1 MSTTDLPI
9 SCAEVYWCIAD
20 SESVNSADIAQKIG
34 LAKSTVQGHLSVL
47 EKRNAILSQGL
58 PKQYCVS
65 DEIPSEILD
74 WLKEFEELARA
85 AQGLREQAYVVG
97 DIAETEAVFE
107 LQGQIIYF
115 SEPNTAEI
123 ISNSLGEEVEEKIVD
138 TPNSRIHTC
147 VNGLKMEVSDPSQLI
162 ATTTVLKAIAQI
174 SLELVDQAPLGENY
188 KGFLLL
194 PALSEHG
201 WRCDFSMPD
210 GSFRQGSAGH
220 SFPEYALTWGREA
233 IDTGRVNVRDN
244 QQRSFADEPLVIRP
258 FLSLLNSAFGQYFSV
273 RDHRVSLLATYLML
287 QLGNQGQTSFW
298 DDFLA
303 YTVRLQP
310 RQLTKHL
317 NELSELGIL
326 RYFRPPNRNC
336 PTSYYLGP
344 AWLSVQEVSLKEAE
358 LEAIEHGEMHRE
370 DGYLWG
376 IPFGERSGQSERIL
390 QQEKDAI
397 IRVPK
402 EPGEPFWRS
411 TWRNG
416 EWTHQRKANENSE
429 LEPPSEKRITRAELQ
444 TAFRQVR
451 RVETYMGHLLSSMP
465 CVKNNKL
472 AWCCDIDLENG
483 KRFHGSSSK
492 SFDSV
497 DEALNWGKRIID
509 KADSPFNNEG
519 QELAQPSNVASS
531 YLMSSAEVMLQKYL
545 PKATDSHSL
554 VLKHLLKQF
563 QKQGTD
569 ELWDY
574 FLARGFALTS
584 RSFLSI
590 CRDLAKSGLIRYS
603 RYSAAHMMDF
613 YLGPAWLSLEGVA
626 LHQQELQAIVRGEQ
640 VASYHPWRKSN
651 ESYPGEKYGFP
662 CIEQSERNIGY
673 FYQGLGMSA
682 KWTLHQQGN
691 TLVRVPVNPHY
702 LTWYSTW
709 QDGFW
714 THKSSDFVKEDSP
727 ENSEWFG
734 RGAATLGL
742 STVVANSDFL

>member
-1 MSTTDLPI
+1 MTAINLPI

-20 SESVNSADIAQKIG
+20 SESVNSTDIAQKTG
-34 LAKSTVQGHLSVL
+34 LAKSTVQGHLSAL
-47 EKRNAILSQGL
+47 EKGNAILSQGR

-65 DEIPSEILD
+65 NNISSEILD

-85 AQGLREQAYVVG
+85 AQGLRKRTYVIS
-97 DIAETEAVFE
+97 DIAETEPVFE
-107 LQGQIIYF
+107 LTRQNIYS
-115 SEPNTAEI
+115 SEPNTAERI
-123 ISNSLGEEVEEKIVD
+123 NNSLGEESEEKTVD
-138 TPNSRIHTC
+138 TLNSRIYSC
-147 VNGLKMEVSDPSQLI
+147 VNGLKIEGSDLLHLI
-162 ATTTVLKAIAQI
+162 SATTVLEEIAQV
-174 SLELVDQAPLGENY
+174 SSEVVGKTPLGEDY

-220 SFPEYALTWGREA
+220 SFPEYALTWGREV
-233 IDTGRVNVRDN
+233 IDTGRVNVKDN
-244 QQRSFADEPLVIRP
+244 QQRSFTDEALIVRP
-258 FLSLLNSAFGQYFSV
+258 FQSLLDSAFRQYFSS
-273 RDHRVSLLATYLML
+273 RERRVSLLADFLML
-287 QLGNQGQTSFW
+287 QFGNQGQTSFW
-298 DDFLA
+298 DDVLA

-317 NELSELGIL
+317 NELSHLGIL

-344 AWLSVQEVSLKEAE
+344 AWLSVQEVSLTETE
-358 LEAIEHGEMHRE
+358 LEAIEDGEMNRE

-376 IPFGERSGQSERIL
+376 IPFGERSSQGARIL
-390 QQEKDAI
+390 QQEGNAI
-397 IRVPK
+397 VRVPN

-411 TWRNG
+411 TWSAG

-444 TAFRQVR
+444 TAFRQLR

-472 AWCCDIDLENG
+472 AWYCDIDLENG
-483 KRFHGSSSK
+483 LRFHGSSSK

-519 QELAQPSNVASS
+519 QGLAQPSNSTQS
-531 YLMSSAEVMLQKYL
+531 FLMSSVEVMLQKYL

-563 QKQGTD
+563 QNQGTD

-626 LHQQELQAIVRGEQ
+626 LHEQELQAIVRGEQ

-662 CIEQSERNIGY
+662 CMERSERNIGY
-673 FYQGLGMSA
+673 FHEGFGMPA
-682 KWTLHQQGN
+682 KWIFRQEGN
-691 TLVRVPVNPHY
+691 TLMRVPLNPHY
-702 LTWYSTW
+702 PIWYSTW

-714 THKSSDFVKEDSP
+714 THRSSDFVKEDSP

-734 RGAATLGL
+734 RGAVTLGL

>member
-20 SESVNSADIAQKIG
+20 SESVNSTDIAQKTG
-34 LAKSTVQGHLSVL
+34 LAKSTVQGHLGAL

-65 DEIPSEILD
+65 DDIPSEILD

-85 AQGLREQAYVVG
+85 TRGLREYVVN
-97 DIAETEAVFE
+97 DSVETEAVFE
-107 LQGQIIYF
+107 LTGQIIYS

-123 ISNSLGEEVEEKIVD
+123 INNSLGEEFEEETVD

-147 VNGLKMEVSDPSQLI
+147 VNGLKIEGSDLLHLI
-162 ATTTVLKAIAQI
+162 SATTVLEEIAQV
-174 SLELVDQAPLGENY
+174 SLELVDKTPLGEGY
-188 KGFLLL
+188 KEFLLL

-210 GSFRQGSAGH
+210 GTFRQGSAGH

-233 IDTGRVNVRDN
+233 IDTGRVNLRDN
-244 QQRSFADEPLVIRP
+244 QQRSFADEPLIVRP
-258 FLSLLNSAFGQYFSV
+258 FLSLLNSAFGQYFSS
-273 RDHRVSLLATYLML
+273 RDHRISLLAAYLML
-287 QLGNQGQTSFW
+287 QFGNQGQTSFW

-303 YTVRLQP
+303 DTVRLQP
-310 RQLTKHL
+310 RQLTKYL
-317 NELSELGIL
+317 NQLSELGIL

-358 LEAIEHGEMHRE
+358 LEAIEDGEMHRE

-376 IPFGERSGQSERIL
+376 IPLGERNSQGARIL
-390 QQEKDAI
+390 QQEGNAI
-397 IRVPK
+397 VRVPK
-402 EPGEPFWRS
+402 ELGEPFWRS

-416 EWTHQRKANENSE
+416 EWTHQRKADENSE
-429 LEPPSEKRITRAELQ
+429 LEPPPEKRITTAELQ

-451 RVETYMGHLLSSMP
+451 RIETYIGHLLSPMP
-465 CVKNNKL
+465 CVKSNKL
-472 AWCCDIDLENG
+472 AWCCDIDLANG
-483 KRFHGSSSK
+483 KRFHGSNSK

-497 DEALNWGKRIID
+497 DEALNWAKRIID
-509 KADSPFNNEG
+509 EADSPFDNEG
-519 QELAQPSNVASS
+519 QGLAHSSNATLS
-531 YLMSSAEVMLQKYL
+531 YLMSSADTMLQKYL

-554 VLKHLLKQF
+554 VLKYLSKQF
-563 QKQGTD
+563 QNQGTD
-569 ELWDY
+569 TFWDY

-590 CRDLAKSGLIRYS
+590 CRDLAKSGLIRYF
-603 RYSAAHMMDF
+603 RYTAVHMMDF
-613 YLGPAWLSLEGVA
+613 YLGPAWLSLEGVV
-626 LHQQELQAIVRGEQ
+626 LTQQELQAIVRGEQ

-651 ESYPGEKYGFP
+651 ETYPGEKYGFP
-662 CIEQSERNIGY
+662 CMEQSERNIGY
-673 FYQGLGMSA
+673 FYKGLGMSA
-682 KWTLHQQGN
+682 KWILRQQGN
-691 TLVRVPVNPHY
+691 ILVRVPLNPHY
-702 LTWYSTW
+702 PTWHSTW

-714 THKSSDFVKEDSP
+714 THNSSGFVKEDNP
-727 ENSEWFG
+727 ENAEWFG
-734 RGAATLGL
+734 RGTATLEL
-742 STVVANSDFL
+742 SKVVASSSNRR

>member
-1 MSTTDLPI
+1 MTATNFPI

-20 SESVNSADIAQKIG
+20 SESVNSADIAQKTG
-34 LAKSTVQGHLSVL
+34 LAKSTVQGHLSAL

-58 PKQYCVS
+58 PKQYCVRN
-65 DEIPSEILD
+65 DIPSEILD

-85 AQGLREQAYVVG
+85 AQGFREQTYVIS

-107 LQGQIIYF
+107 LTGQIIYF

-123 ISNSLGEEVEEKIVD
+123 ISNVFGEEFEEKIVD
-138 TPNSRIHTC
+138 IPDSRIHTC
-147 VNGLKMEVSDPSQLI
+147 VNGLKMEIRDRTQLI
-162 ATTTVLKAIAQI
+162 ATTTVLKAIAQV
-174 SLELVDQAPLGENY
+174 SLELVDKTPLGEDY
-188 KGFLLL
+188 KEFLLL

-244 QQRSFADEPLVIRP
+244 QQRSFADEPLVVRP
-258 FLSLLNSAFGQYFSV
+258 FLSLLDSAFGQYFSS
-273 RDHRVSLLATYLML
+273 RERRVSLLAAYLML
-287 QLGNQGQTSFW
+287 QFGNQGQTSFW

-310 RQLTKHL
+310 RQLSKYL

-344 AWLSVQEVSLKEAE
+344 AWLSVQEVSLTETE
-358 LEAIEHGEMHRE
+358 LEAIEDGEMNRE

-376 IPFGERSGQSERIL
+376 IPFGERSGQSGRIL
-390 QQEKDAI
+390 QQEKNAI

-411 TWRNG
+411 TWRKG
-416 EWTHQRKANENSE
+416 EWTHQRKADENSE
-429 LEPPSEKRITRAELQ
+429 LEPPPEKRITRAELQ

-451 RVETYMGHLLSSMP
+451 RIETYNGHLLSTMP

-472 AWCCDIDLENG
+472 AWCCDIDLAIG

-497 DEALNWGKRIID
+497 DEALNWAKRIID
-509 KADSPFNNEG
+509 EADSPFDNERQG
-519 QELAQPSNVASS
+519 LEQPSNSAQSF
-531 YLMSSAEVMLQKYL
+531 LMSSAEVMLQKYL
-545 PKATDSHSL
+545 PTATDSHTL
-554 VLKHLLKQF
+554 VLKYLLKQF
-563 QKQGTD
+563 QDQGTD
-569 ELWDY
+569 EFWDY
-574 FLARGFALTS
+574 FVARSFALTN
-584 RSFLSI
+584 RKFLSI

-603 RYSAAHMMDF
+603 RYTAAHMMDF
-613 YLGPAWLSLEGVA
+613 YLGPAWLSLERVT
-626 LHQQELQAIVRGEQ
+626 LHEQELQAIVRGEQ
-640 VASYHPWRKSN
+640 VASYCPWRKSN

-662 CIEQSERNIGY
+662 CMVQSERNVGY
-673 FYQGLGMSA
+673 FHEGFGMSDR
-682 KWTLHQQGN
+682 WILSQEGN
-691 TLVRVPVNPHY
+691 VLVRVPINPHY
-702 LTWYSTW
+702 PIWYSTW
-709 QDGFW
+709 QDNLW
-714 THKSSDFVKEDSP
+714 THKSRFTDSIKEDNP
-727 ENSEWFG
+727 EKVEW
-734 RGAATLGL
+734 
-742 STVVANSDFL
+742 